1 MPRKKTDE
9 RRSEIVVAL
18 LNVMADQGYAKATV
32 NKIATEAGL
41 TAGLIHYHF
50 KNKQEI
56 LLELLDRII
65 SDQLRLVDEEWEND
79 ISEWKRIT
87 TFIEHYL
94 HSGPNADPARVAAW
108 VTITAESIR
117 QPEVASAFRDALFEM
132 TSRLSRVIR
141 SGIANGE
148 FTLASDLS
156 PDAASAAIT
165 SLIQGYFNLGVT
177 ARDLIPRGSAAE
189 AAVQMASG
197 LLRPA

>member
-65 SDQLRLVDEEWEND
+65 SDQLRLVDEV
-79 ISEWKRIT
+79 
-87 TFIEHYL
+87 
-94 HSGPNADPARVAAW
+94 G
-108 VTITAESIR
+108 AE
-117 QPEVASAFRDALFEM
+117 D
-132 TSRLSRVIR
+132 TS
-141 SGIANGE
+141 
-148 FTLASDLS
+148 
-156 PDAASAAIT
+156 P
-165 SLIQGYFNLGVT
+165 
-177 ARDLIPRGSAAE
+177 
-189 AAVQMASG
+189 
-197 LLRPA
+197 